1 MQVGDRVFG
10 AFTTDYRGDI
20 KGCCHEY
27 EIGLMYGEKVVMVY
41 AIMPDGSRASEEPGR
56 ASEWMTYFTDE
67 REARLWLA
75 EELRKLA
82 SNYVARCEAAAAEQE
97 QKASSLAR
105 GVVTV

>member
-1 MQVGDRVFG
+1 MNVGDRVFG
-10 AFTTDYRGDI
+10 AFTTTYNGDI
-20 KGCCHEY
+20 NGCCHQY
-27 EIGLMYGEKVVMVY
+27 EIALMYGEKVLMVY

-75 EELRKLA
+75 DELRKLA
-82 SNYVARCEAAAAEQE
+82 TDYAARCEAAAVAQE
-97 QKASSLAR
+97 QKINSIAR

>member
-10 AFTTDYRGDI
+10 AFTTTYHGDI

-27 EIGLMYGEKVVMVY
+27 EIALMYGEKVIMVY

-56 ASEWMTYFTDE
+56 ASEWMTYFADE

-75 EELRKLA
+75 DELRKLA
-82 SNYVARCEAAAAEQE
+82 ADYVARCEAAAAEQE
-97 QKASSLAR
+97 QKINALAR
-105 GVVTV
+105 GVVAV